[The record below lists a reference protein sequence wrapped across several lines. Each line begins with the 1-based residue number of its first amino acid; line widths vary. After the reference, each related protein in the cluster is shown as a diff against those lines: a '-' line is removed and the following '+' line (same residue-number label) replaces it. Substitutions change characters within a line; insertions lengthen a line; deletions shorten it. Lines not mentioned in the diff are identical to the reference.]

1 MYIPPK
7 SAGVVVAGS
16 SQSLKIH
23 FTEAEK
29 SKKKIS
35 PTLWLLAKIYRFL
48 SCLYEKTRGAEA
60 LCALDFLHAKCLAK

>member
-1 MYIPPK
+1 MPLAVISNIILYVPPK

-29 SKKKIS
+29 SK
-35 PTLWLLAKIYRFL
+35 
-48 SCLYEKTRGAEA
+48 
-60 LCALDFLHAKCLAK
+60 

>member
-29 SKKKIS
+29 SKKKR
-35 PTLWLLAKIYRFL
+35 LVQ
-48 SCLYEKTRGAEA
+48 LYGYWPKFI
-60 LCALDFLHAKCLAK
+60 DF